1 MTGLTFVSL
10 YPVWPELFM
19 VISTLM
25 LLVIGVIKGNEFTS
39 LLFKLC
45 FGVVAISAIMM
56 FGVPTEKI
64 YALNDMFV
72 LGRFAMFSKLAIAVA
87 VGISLILSSRYLRE
101 EALNRFEY
109 PILMMFATLG
119 MFMMVSASHLLSFYI
134 ALELQSLSLYVLAA
148 FRRRSVTSSEAG
160 LKYFILGAL
169 SSGLILFGIS
179 LIYGFTGVLGY
190 SDIASVVPGLEG
202 DRLTGFLFGVMF
214 VLSGLAFKVS
224 AVPFHMW
231 TPDVY
236 EGAPTSVTAFFAM
249 APKLAA
255 FAMLIRFLGGPLEN
269 LADQWQVVII
279 FLSVM
284 SMAWGA
290 FAGLAQT
297 RIKRLLAYSSISN
310 VGFALIGV
318 AAATAEGYAAAMFYM
333 VIYMITTAGIFA
345 FVMFMRRDGRALKEI
360 SDLSGLSKT
369 HPLMAYGFAVL
380 MFSISGIP
388 PLAGFFGK
396 FFVFEVAVA
405 EGMYALAVFGVLTSV
420 AAFYYLR
427 IIKVMFFDEEEDAFD
442 QPHSIGRKSV
452 AVLALAFSV
461 LFILSPL
468 KLLETARQATQV
480 VYVSQDTPSTSD
492 GGNAYELE
500 NTSR

>member
-1 MTGLTFVSL
+1 
-10 YPVWPELFM
+10 
-19 VISTLM
+19 
-25 LLVIGVIKGNEFTS
+25 
-39 LLFKLC
+39 
-45 FGVVAISAIMM
+45 
-56 FGVPTEKI
+56 
-64 YALNDMFV
+64 
-72 LGRFAMFSKLAIAVA
+72 
-87 VGISLILSSRYLRE
+87 
-101 EALNRFEY
+101 
-109 PILMMFATLG
+109 MMFATLG

-360 SDLSGLSKT
+360 SDLSGLSK
-369 HPLMAYGFAVL
+369 
-380 MFSISGIP
+380 
-388 PLAGFFGK
+388 K
-396 FFVFEVAVA
+396 
-405 EGMYALAVFGVLTSV
+405 
-420 AAFYYLR
+420 
-427 IIKVMFFDEEEDAFD
+427 
-442 QPHSIGRKSV
+442 
-452 AVLALAFSV
+452 
-461 LFILSPL
+461 
-468 KLLETARQATQV
+468 TA
-480 VYVSQDTPSTSD
+480 
-492 GGNAYELE
+492 
-500 NTSR
+500 

>member
-1 MTGLTFVSL
+1 
-10 YPVWPELFM
+10 
-19 VISTLM
+19 
-25 LLVIGVIKGNEFTS
+25 
-39 LLFKLC
+39 
-45 FGVVAISAIMM
+45 
-56 FGVPTEKI
+56 
-64 YALNDMFV
+64 
-72 LGRFAMFSKLAIAVA
+72 
-87 VGISLILSSRYLRE
+87 
-101 EALNRFEY
+101 
-109 PILMMFATLG
+109 
-119 MFMMVSASHLLSFYI
+119 
-134 ALELQSLSLYVLAA
+134 
-148 FRRRSVTSSEAG
+148 
-160 LKYFILGAL
+160 
-169 SSGLILFGIS
+169 
-179 LIYGFTGVLGY
+179 
-190 SDIASVVPGLEG
+190 
-202 DRLTGFLFGVMF
+202 MF

-255 FAMLIRFLGGPLEN
+255 FAMLIRFLGGPLES

-369 HPLMAYGFAVL
+369 HPLMAYGLAVL

-420 AAFYYLR
+420 VAAFYYLR
-427 IIKVMFFDEEEDAFD
+427 IIKVMFFDEEEDPFD
-442 QPHSIGRKSV
+442 QPHSLGRKSV

>member
-1 MTGLTFVSL
+1 
-10 YPVWPELFM
+10 
-19 VISTLM
+19 
-25 LLVIGVIKGNEFTS
+25 
-39 LLFKLC
+39 
-45 FGVVAISAIMM
+45 
-56 FGVPTEKI
+56 
-64 YALNDMFV
+64 
-72 LGRFAMFSKLAIAVA
+72 
-87 VGISLILSSRYLRE
+87 
-101 EALNRFEY
+101 
-109 PILMMFATLG
+109 
-119 MFMMVSASHLLSFYI
+119 
-134 ALELQSLSLYVLAA
+134 
-148 FRRRSVTSSEAG
+148 
-160 LKYFILGAL
+160 
-169 SSGLILFGIS
+169 
-179 LIYGFTGVLGY
+179 
-190 SDIASVVPGLEG
+190 
-202 DRLTGFLFGVMF
+202 
-214 VLSGLAFKVS
+214 
-224 AVPFHMW
+224 MW

-420 AAFYYLR
+420 VAAFYYLR

-468 KLLETARQATQV
+468 IVPGQIAFTLILYLPSSIAKVLVKPTTAHLLAA
-480 VYVSQDTPSTSD
+480 
-492 GGNAYELE
+492 
-500 NTSR
+500 